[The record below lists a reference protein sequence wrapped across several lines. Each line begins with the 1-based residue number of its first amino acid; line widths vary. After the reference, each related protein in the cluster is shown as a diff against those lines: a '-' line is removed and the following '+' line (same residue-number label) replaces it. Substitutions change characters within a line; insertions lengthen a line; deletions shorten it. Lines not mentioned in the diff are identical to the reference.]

1 MFAVK
6 RSVSNVCF
14 AFLLLTVVQVTG
26 CGSPEERAQSHFQR
40 GEKLLAQNDH
50 VKASI
55 EFKNALQLNKNLV
68 GAWRGLAQIEERKQ
82 NWQGLA
88 AILRTIVEL
97 DSKDVEARLRL
108 ARLML
113 LANAL
118 DDCLK
123 MVDAAKAL
131 DSRHAG
137 VLALKAAILLK
148 LNDNNGALREAHA
161 ALEIDP
167 ANAGALIILAAERLG
182 RGDAQGA
189 LAILDRTRGSQED
202 FGIRLFKIKI
212 YEKIGDFK
220 QVEALLKK
228 FVELYPNEKAFQRQL
243 VEFYIDQKRLHDAEK
258 ELRVIAAADPTNYE
272 AGLDVV
278 RFLNTFKGAAAA
290 RQDLISR
297 ISAGGGQ
304 AFHYQIAL
312 ADLYFA
318 EGSVADSIQLL
329 EKLAKGE
336 NRDEA
341 LTAQI
346 KLAEVNLAGKKFDVA
361 ETLASE
367 ILRKDSRNVSALRLR
382 ASTHLE
388 RGRLDA
394 AIADLRQALNDQPRS
409 TDLMLLLA
417 VAYER
422 GGSIELADKQFAD
435 ATRVSSF
442 SVPTGLNYVAFLRR
456 RGSVARA
463 EDILTELATRS
474 PNSIEV
480 LSALAEVRLT
490 RENWAGAQEVADTI
504 RRIGDNRGIADQILG
519 AALVQ
524 RKKYDESI
532 TVLEGAYAATPGA
545 MQPMFALVNALI
557 RAQKVDRAV
566 AFLQTVLE
574 KDPANAE
581 AHVLLGSTHLVR
593 NAPDQALKSFETAIA
608 RQPKNII
615 GYRALADLQ
624 LRQNKIDDALK
635 TIGAGL
641 REQPDSFAMRLVS
654 ASVLE
659 LKGEYES
666 AIAVYEQLLQEQSG
680 SMIVANNLASLLSE
694 HRTDKAS
701 LERAHALAAG
711 LRKAQV
717 PQFKDTLGWVHY
729 QRGEH
734 KAAAALLEEAV
745 TELPHVA
752 LVRYH
757 LGMNY
762 AALGETAKASEHL
775 RKALELA
782 PARGGVE
789 EKIRAALKA
798 QERS

>member
-6 RSVSNVCF
+6 RSVSNVCLVF
-14 AFLLLTVVQVTG
+14 LVLAAFQLAG
-26 CGSPEERAQSHFQR
+26 CGSPEERAQNHYQR

-97 DSKDVEARLRL
+97 DSKDIDARLRL

-118 DDCLK
+118 DDSLK

-137 VLALKAAILLK
+137 VLALRAATLLK
-148 LNDNNGALREAHA
+148 LNDNNGAIREAQT
-161 ALEIDP
+161 ALEVDP
-167 ANAGALIILAAERLG
+167 GNAEALIILAAERLG

-189 LAILDRTRGSQED
+189 LAMLERTRGAQED
-202 FGIRLFKIKI
+202 FGVRLFKVKI
-212 YEKIGDFK
+212 YEKVGDFK

-228 FVELYPNEKAFQRQL
+228 FVELYPAEKAFHRQL
-243 VEFYIDQKRLHDAEK
+243 VEFYIEQKRLDDAEK
-258 ELRVIAAADPTNYE
+258 ELRAVAAADATNYE
-272 AGLDVV
+272 AGLDVA
-278 RFLNTFKGAAAA
+278 RFLKTFKGAAAA

-297 ISAGGGQ
+297 INAGGGQ
-304 AFHYQIAL
+304 AFHYQLAL

-329 EKLAKGE
+329 EKLANGE
-336 NRDEA
+336 NREQA
-341 LTAQI
+341 LTAQTR
-346 KLAEVNLAGKKFDVA
+346 LAEANFAAKKFDAVEPLVA
-361 ETLASE
+361 E
-367 ILRKDSRNVSALRLR
+367 ILRRDSRNVSGLKLR
-382 ASTHLE
+382 ASMHLE

-417 VAYER
+417 IAYER
-422 GGSIELADKQFAD
+422 GGSIELADKQYAD
-435 ATRVSSF
+435 ATRVSNF
-442 SVPTGLNYVAFLRR
+442 SAPTGLSYVAFLRR

-463 EDILTELATRS
+463 EDILIELASRS
-474 PNSIEV
+474 PSNIEV

-490 RENWAGAQEVADTI
+490 RENWVGAQEVADTI

-532 TVLEGAYAATPGA
+532 TVLQGAYAATPGA
-545 MQPMFALVNALI
+545 VQPMFALVNALI

-574 KDPANAE
+574 KDAANAE
-581 AHVLLGSTHLVR
+581 AHVLLGSTYLLR
-593 NAPDQALKSFETAIA
+593 NAPDQAAKSFETAIA
-608 RQPKNII
+608 RQPKNMI

-635 TIGAGL
+635 TVGAGL
-641 REQPDSFAMRLVS
+641 REQPDSFVMRLML
-654 ASVLE
+654 ASVRE
-659 LKGEYES
+659 LKGENES
-666 AIAVYEQLLQEQSG
+666 AIAVYEQLLKEQSG
-680 SMIVANNLASLLSE
+680 SMIVTNNLASLLSE
-694 HRTDKAS
+694 HRADKAS
-701 LERAHALAAG
+701 LERAYSLAAG

-745 TELPHVA
+745 TELPDIA
-752 LVRYH
+752 LVQYH

-789 EKIRAALKA
+789 EKIRAALKT